1 MGNKLEMLD
10 FIYILILGFELSV
23 ASKIYKN
30 FKKTGANSVEFKQRN
45 KNLLSITAFL
55 LVVVS
60 AINMF
65 YSVNLASSI
74 YMAVGAV
81 FLYIAYMQR
90 IVIGDE
96 GIFSNGKFDTWKNVK
111 QWGFDKNRKYLNL
124 SVMSNGKFSVRMIS
138 IRPQD
143 AEKINEIV
151 RKYKNKKKNKVDKK
165 Q

>member
-1 MGNKLEMLD
+1 
-10 FIYILILGFELSV
+10 
-23 ASKIYKN
+23 
-30 FKKTGANSVEFKQRN
+30 
-45 KNLLSITAFL
+45 
-55 LVVVS
+55 
-60 AINMF
+60 
-65 YSVNLASSI
+65 
-74 YMAVGAV
+74 
-81 FLYIAYMQR
+81 MQR

-96 GIFSNGKFDTWKNVK
+96 RIFSNEKFDTWKNVK

-124 SVMSNGKFSVRMIS
+124 SVMSNGKSSVRMIS